1 MHIYPGQTKI
11 ITFSQ
16 SQRNKHNELI
26 RKRGRNMWPVP
37 SAEKHATDAKRGKM
51 RVSQLEI
58 MIGWA
63 LFLNGLIAIVVA
75 VIDQSTLREFLE
87 SLLEFF
93 ESLLALESKAK
104 LIHESTPLNSWE
116 SALFFFKYP
125 GRAIRHRGDYATIL
139 LLDQRYGSARI
150 QRSLPGWI
158 SNRLQH
164 HARFGSAFAAIRKV
178 SYWVGRSEVWLA
190 ASRS

>member
-1 MHIYPGQTKI
+1 
-11 ITFSQ
+11 
-16 SQRNKHNELI
+16 
-26 RKRGRNMWPVP
+26 MWPVP

-116 SALFFFKYP
+116 SALFFF
-125 GRAIRHRGDYATIL
+125 
-139 LLDQRYGSARI
+139 
-150 QRSLPGWI
+150 
-158 SNRLQH
+158 
-164 HARFGSAFAAIRKV
+164 
-178 SYWVGRSEVWLA
+178 
-190 ASRS
+190 